1 MAYLPRKKQ
10 GQSILELA
18 LYGAILLTVIGVILS
33 YGLKYNFQQRTMMS
47 AFRRALKETGA
58 TRLGGQTSYI
68 LLQDRHIPDPS
79 DPMGVGAVMPFMASA
94 SVVRGYRLHETPDY
108 VNELPE
114 TKMQINDRIYTFKIA
129 GFRYENVTN
138 ANYPKY
144 EEIYGDLYVKE
155 GTQPP
160 DWSCCGRDYYN
171 NCIPCGPDEAK
182 QLKIQDSCEGQLMS
196 YDGCKRQCRMMS
208 DTEDGRAFCRRE
220 CERGKRPDE
229 DKNCTDICNKN
240 VTQPWYC
247 SNLDNIFDFAINK
260 PKVMGVQSDY
270 DKRITQ
276 KDRFEKEEKPG
287 GRIET
292 TETIDWTDTT
302 DRTVTYMQYGLPNPA
317 GRREERVSSTLSER
331 NKRATCVD
339 GVCN

>member
-1 MAYLPRKKQ
+1 MQ
-10 GQSILELA
+10 
-18 LYGAILLTVIGVILS
+18 

-47 AFRRALKETGA
+47 AFRRALKDTGQ

-68 LLQDRHIPDPS
+68 LVQDRHIPDPS

-114 TKMQINDRIYTFKIA
+114 TKLQINNDRIYTFKTA

-144 EEIYGDLYVKE
+144 AEIYGDLYVKE

-160 DWSCCGRDYYN
+160 DWSCCGTDYYGG
-171 NCIPCGPDEAK
+171 CIPCAPDEAK

-220 CERGKRPDE
+220 CNRGKRPDE
-229 DKNCTDICNKN
+229 TKDCTAICNLH
-240 VTQPWYC
+240 VDTSSSGAWYC
-247 SNLDNIFDFAINK
+247 SNLDNIFDFAIAQNK
-260 PKVMGVQSDY
+260 PKVMGMQGDY
-270 DKRITQ
+270 GKRITQ
-276 KDRFEKEEKPG
+276 KDTLRRREQAG
-287 GRIET
+287 SITT

-302 DRTVTYMQYGLPNPA
+302 DRTVTYMQFGLPNPS
-317 GRREERVSSTLSER
+317 GRREDRVSSALSER
-331 NKRATCVD
+331 NKHITCVD